1 MRNTLT
7 TLQGSGGGLAESQRK
22 RINGEEPESF
32 VAGLPSRQSAQSRAY
47 DFIRGQILA
56 GAYAGGAKLK
66 PSHIAEILGV
76 SRMPVREALLQ
87 LDAEGLVTAR
97 TNYSAVVTSLSP
109 DQVEEI
115 FEMRAA
121 LEALATCHA
130 LQHMSAATLAELDGL
145 VRQMAE
151 AASDSPLWI
160 ERHGHFHDFLCQQSG
175 KPRLADEVRHLR
187 AMVQPYLLIYINNYY
202 SPELEGSSHDALL
215 VAIRTGN
222 SLLVESV
229 IREHVLSAGRGVVRF
244 MRQQAIQGTSTA
256 AQR

>member
-1 MRNTLT
+1 MSRVSHRTRIHETLRLR
-7 TLQGSGGGLAESQRK
+7 LQRGEIAPEVRLVDHVIAAEM
-22 RINGEEPESF
+22 
-32 VAGLPSRQSAQSRAY
+32 
-47 DFIRGQILA
+47 
-56 GAYAGGAKLK
+56 
-66 PSHIAEILGV
+66 GV

-121 LEALATCHA
+121 LEALAACHA
-130 LQHMSAATLAELDGL
+130 LPHLSTEPLEELDAL
-145 VRQMAE
+145 VQHMAE

-160 ERHGHFHDFLCQQSG
+160 ERHGRFHDFLCQQSG

-229 IREHVLSAGRGVVRF
+229 MREHVLSAGRGVVRF
-244 MRQQAIQGTSTA
+244 MRQQATQRTNA
-256 AQR
+256 AAHR

>member
-1 MRNTLT
+1 MSNSLT
-7 TLQGSGGGLAESQRK
+7 RSQDSGGGLAESQRK
-22 RINGEEPESF
+22 RVNGGEAQSF
-32 VAGLPSRQSAQSRAY
+32 TPGLPGRQSAQGRAY

-56 GAYAGGAKLK
+56 GAYSGGTKLK

-130 LQHMSAATLAELDGL
+130 LQHMSAAALAELDAL
-145 VRQMAE
+145 ARCMAE
-151 AASDSPLWI
+151 AASDSPSWI
-160 ERHGHFHDFLCQQSG
+160 ERHGHFHDFLCQQGG
-175 KPRLADEVRHLR
+175 KPRLAGEVRHLR
-187 AMVQPYLLIYINNYY
+187 ALAQPYLLIYINNYY
-202 SPELEGSSHDALL
+202 SPELEGSSHDTLL

-244 MRQQAIQGTSTA
+244 MRQQAIQGTNTA